1 MPRPQPS
8 MVLPKKTWLK
18 WTRPVKSV
26 LDRAS
31 ESNRWKSKKKDLI
44 IVLHYTIATIKTKK
58 NPTKKKLFSEDIYTF
73 SPVSLIDVSVLPR
86 HFKFSSLYTRGGL
99 QKTSLATPIIWLSF
113 FLSMPGQFSL
123 YKLFWFLPFFP
134 SCSLLLILISL
145 LKCHI
150 STHHLIMSD
159 LGCQI
164 H

>member
-1 MPRPQPS
+1 

-26 LDRAS
+26 LDQAS

-58 NPTKKKLFSEDIYTF
+58 IQKKQLFSEDIYTF

-99 QKTSLATPIIWLSF
+99 QKTSLATPIMWLF
-113 FLSMPGQFSL
+113 WPFLSMPGKFSL
-123 YKLFWFLPFFP
+123 YKLFRLLLPFFP
-134 SCSLLLILISL
+134 FLFPPPTYFDIVAQMPHFYSSLEY
-145 LKCHI
+145 
-150 STHHLIMSD
+150 
-159 LGCQI
+159 LGFQI